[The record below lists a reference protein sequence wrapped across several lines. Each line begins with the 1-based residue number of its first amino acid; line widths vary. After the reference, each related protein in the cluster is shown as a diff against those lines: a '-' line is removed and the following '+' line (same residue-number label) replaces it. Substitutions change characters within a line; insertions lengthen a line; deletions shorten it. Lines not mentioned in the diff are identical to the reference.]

1 MCHAYVP
8 VLIKI
13 VYVYSWSSNLNNLL
27 KARNNLRLVPHL
39 VVGFLYILLC
49 LNDELK
55 PFPLGHCMCKES
67 VWQKTK
73 QRRSTNW
80 HKSLHNQSVGLSV
93 GLSVP
98 PPKKKSPSH
107 TYIYA
112 CPNLYSVQ
120 PSLHVNRWA
129 KNLLTQL
136 FGAFRRL
143 PSGHGQH
150 PSIIPY
156 ASTEHNFTLEKIF
169 DLSSYLYSKRTLWI
183 CEFIIASLHFHSR
196 LLCSTYKLQAEDFN
210 IVFIAL

>member
-98 PPKKKSPSH
+98 PPKKNPPHIRTYMHAPIFILCSLLCMLTDEQKICLRSFLAPS
-107 TYIYA
+107 A
-112 CPNLYSVQ
+112 D
-120 PSLHVNRWA
+120 
-129 KNLLTQL
+129 
-136 FGAFRRL
+136 FL
-143 PSGHGQH
+143 PAM
-150 PSIIPY
+150 
-156 ASTEHNFTLEKIF
+156 ASTPRSSLMHPPSTILHWKKYSTFLAIYILKEPYEYVSLLLRRYIFTADFCAQHISCKQ
-169 DLSSYLYSKRTLWI
+169 KT
-183 CEFIIASLHFHSR
+183 
-196 LLCSTYKLQAEDFN
+196 ST
-210 IVFIAL
+210 